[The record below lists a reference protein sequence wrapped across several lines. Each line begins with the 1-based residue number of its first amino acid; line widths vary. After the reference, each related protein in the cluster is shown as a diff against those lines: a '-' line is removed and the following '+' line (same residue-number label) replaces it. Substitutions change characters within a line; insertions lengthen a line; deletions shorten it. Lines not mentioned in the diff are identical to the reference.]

1 MRNFFNRNMFFCFVV
16 VFILA
21 TTASSTNAEGLLK
34 RNSGQP
40 SGLKQQELDDAYY
53 RGYNDAKSGK
63 TPVNYTAG
71 GAQNNGDVIRG
82 AGRGALGGAAIGK
95 LSDGDTG
102 KGAAWGAGA
111 GAVKGAIKRK
121 RAAEEENTLALEL
134 SNAYNSGYNKGASE
148 RAAYPH
154 NDSTIKGG

>member
-1 MRNFFNRNMFFCFVV
+1 MRNLFNRSIFFYVTLVCIVLMMAG
-16 VFILA
+16 LA
-21 TTASSTNAEGLLK
+21 NAEGLLK
-34 RNSGQP
+34 RNSDQP

-63 TPVNYTAG
+63 GPVDYTAG
-71 GAQNNGDVIRG
+71 GVQNNGDVIRG

-111 GAVKGAIKRK
+111 GAAKGAIKK
-121 RAAEEENTLALEL
+121 RRAAAEESTWASEL
-134 SNAYNSGYNKGASE
+134 SNAYNAGYNKGVSE
-148 RAAYPH
+148 RNAA
-154 NDSTIKGG
+154 NRQ